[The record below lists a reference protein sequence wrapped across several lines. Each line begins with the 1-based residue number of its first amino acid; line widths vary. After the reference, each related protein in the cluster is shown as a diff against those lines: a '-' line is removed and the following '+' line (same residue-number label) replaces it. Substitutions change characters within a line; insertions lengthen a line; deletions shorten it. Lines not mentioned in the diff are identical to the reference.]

1 MMSYLSNCEQ
11 KCYQAN
17 HFLREV
23 GAARGY
29 RFESCVTRGNPFNGS
44 GRTGSRI
51 KPMRILVV
59 DDSATMRSIIQKELL
74 ALNEKDL
81 VLCDSG
87 DAALNELEK
96 GGIALILLD
105 WHMEGLSGLDVL
117 RIVKH
122 HPKTKA
128 IPVIM
133 LTVEEHARSV
143 Q

>member
-1 MMSYLSNCEQ
+1 
-11 KCYQAN
+11 
-17 HFLREV
+17 
-23 GAARGY
+23 
-29 RFESCVTRGNPFNGS
+29 
-44 GRTGSRI
+44 
-51 KPMRILVV
+51 MRILVV

-143 Q
+143 QEALDSGADDYMVKPLNPALLKDKLEKIREEK